1 MKYPT
6 KLSKSHCFLVSLII
20 AAGLVIN
27 PFDAQ
32 FLFAQETQKPSA
44 TKPDILLTSDQLKA
58 FEGFFQSSRNDE
70 MYVQFIAQ
78 ENTLLAKLLWN
89 NNEMHLIPESAFAF
103 ISKETGDEG
112 PVHIRFAKD
121 SSGSITQLFLNNS
134 ESWRKVKE
142 YKPVIK
148 KEMEH
153 TPEQLKKFEGLYQ
166 SQNENPDFIQFTV
179 KENSIVLKQ
188 LWDGNEIPF
197 VPQSELDFF
206 SRVAPLFTLTFTKD
220 KEGTITQALAF
231 KRDLWVKLKVVQPTQ
246 DQLKTL
252 EGKYQFSDDK
262 DNYIQLTSKN
272 GHLIVKQL
280 WDGKEIILEPQT
292 ATYFY
297 NSAESYPL
305 LVIKDKSGMV
315 TQVRV
320 LGNDLFNKVKE

>member
-1 MKYPT
+1 MKHLT
-6 KLSKSHCFLVSLII
+6 KLSKNQFFLVSLII
-20 AAGLVIN
+20 AAGLVFN

-32 FLFAQETQKPSA
+32 ILFAQDTQKPSA
-44 TKPDILLTSDQLKA
+44 IKPGIVLTSDQLKA
-58 FEGFFQSSRNDE
+58 YEGFFQSTSNDE

-89 NNEMHLIPESAFAF
+89 NNEMHLIPESELAF

-112 PVHIRFAKD
+112 PVHIRFGKD
-121 SSGSITQLFLNNS
+121 SSGLITQLFVNNND
-134 ESWRKVKE
+134 SWRKVKD

-166 SQNENPDFIQFTV
+166 SKNENPEFIQFTV
-179 KENSIVLKQ
+179 KGNTIVLKQ

-206 SRVAPLFTLTFTKD
+206 SQVAPLFTLSFTKGAD
-220 KEGTITQALAF
+220 GTITQVLAF
-231 KRDLWVKLKVVQPTQ
+231 KRDLWVKAKGVQPTQ
-246 DQLKTL
+246 EQLKDL
-252 EGKYQFSDDK
+252 EGKYQFSDDQ
-262 DNYIQLTSKN
+262 DNYIQLTSKD
-272 GHLIVKQL
+272 GHLKLKQL

-297 NSAESYPL
+297 NSTESYPL
-305 LVIKDKSGMV
+305 LVIKDKSGIV

-320 LGNDLFNKVKE
+320 LGNDMFNKVKE